1 MATAGESRRG
11 QTSSQAI
18 DRAERRDSAVQLR
31 REGLTL
37 RQIAARLGIS
47 PATAHEDISRA
58 LADIPAESVEE
69 LRTVWGERLESAT
82 AVVMPQVEAGDLDAV
97 DRLVRLTDR
106 AAKLY
111 GLDAPAN
118 IQVQSAQAEVDLD
131 ATVDKIMAAAQL
143 AVLNDADQSGD
154 GGGGE

>member
-1 MATAGESRRG
+1 MATAGEPRRG
-11 QTSSQAI
+11 KTSSQAI
-18 DRAERRDSAVQLR
+18 DRAERRDKAVRLR

-37 RQIAARLGIS
+37 REIAARLGIS

-69 LRTVWGERLESAT
+69 LRTVWGERLEAAT

-131 ATVDKIMAAAQL
+131 ATVDKIMAAARL
-143 AVLNDADQSGD
+143 AVLNDDQGDDGD
-154 GGGGE
+154 GEG